1 MKSEIKIKVNGTT
14 EYRVDIQ
21 KKLVNEQPFE
31 WDIIETGQ
39 NNFHILKDN
48 KSYNVELLSADY
60 FTKKFT
66 VQVNGKKYHL
76 EAQDRFDDLLHLL
89 GMDNLNV
96 HQVNDIKAPMP
107 GLVLDVMVT
116 EGQML
121 KKGDSVLILEAMKME
136 NVLKAPSDGQI
147 KKITVTKGEKVE
159 KNKVLV
165 HLM

>member
-1 MKSEIKIKVNGTT
+1 M

-21 KKLVNEQPFE
+21 NKSVNEQPFE

-60 FTKKFT
+60 AAKKLT
-66 VQVNGKKYHL
+66 VQVNGKKYFL
-76 EAQDRFDDLLHLL
+76 EAQDRFDELLHQL
-89 GMDNLNV
+89 GMDNFNV

-147 KKITVTKGEKVE
+147 KKITVIKGEKVE